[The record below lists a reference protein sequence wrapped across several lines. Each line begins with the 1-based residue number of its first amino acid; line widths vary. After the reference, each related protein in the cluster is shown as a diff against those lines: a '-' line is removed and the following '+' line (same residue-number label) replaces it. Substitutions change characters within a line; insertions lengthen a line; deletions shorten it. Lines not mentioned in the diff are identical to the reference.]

1 MKNQDKMF
9 MAKDMG
15 HFGDSR
21 APSWLSG
28 PQIDVPTELPSHRL
42 CFRLDFGTV
51 PTMWYIL
58 FSIYYCN
65 FGEIEKKRM
74 HYLKSVKSNVLF
86 LAIFISLNFF
96 RKDLQLNMIHMNRVN
111 LYK

>member
-28 PQIDVPTELPSHRL
+28 PQIDVPTELPSHRP
-42 CFRLDFGTV
+42 C
-51 PTMWYIL
+51 
-58 FSIYYCN
+58 FSIRFWYCSYN
-65 FGEIEKKRM
+65 VVYFVFILLLQFWRDRKKKNALFEKCEKECTLSGHIYLIE
-74 HYLKSVKSNVLF
+74 
-86 LAIFISLNFF
+86 FF
-96 RKDLQLNMIHMNRVN
+96 
-111 LYK
+111 

>member
-28 PQIDVPTELPSHRL
+28 PQIDVPTELPSHRP
-42 CFRLDFGTV
+42 C
-51 PTMWYIL
+51 
-58 FSIYYCN
+58 FSIRFWYCSYN
-65 FGEIEKKRM
+65 VVYFVFILLLQFWRDRKKKNALFEKCEK
-74 HYLKSVKSNVLF
+74 
-86 LAIFISLNFF
+86 
-96 RKDLQLNMIHMNRVN
+96 
-111 LYK
+111 